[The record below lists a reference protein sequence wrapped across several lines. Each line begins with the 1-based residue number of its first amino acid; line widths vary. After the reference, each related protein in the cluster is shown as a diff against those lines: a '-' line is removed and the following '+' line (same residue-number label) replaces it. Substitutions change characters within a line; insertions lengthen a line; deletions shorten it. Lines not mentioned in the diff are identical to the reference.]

1 LSRTS
6 PTARTVLCPGRWL
19 ALCASLALAACA
31 TQPTPEQPSEG
42 EQTEAP
48 SAERRLARARELV
61 EQDRPLEAVRIYRA
75 LAEQADATAAQRHR
89 LRIAEMLFASDH
101 PELALA
107 WHRRLN
113 AQPIPQALATRK
125 RLVDAR
131 AAVERRQG
139 VRALRLLPII
149 TSQTPD
155 ELRARILAIRADAYG
170 VTGQPLRGVR
180 ARIAR
185 ADLLT
190 DPKERQR
197 NNDAI
202 WNLLL
207 SLPNDRLQELASRDA
222 LDSVLSGWIALARQV
237 RKGRLGEVGITEALA
252 EWRQRFPDHPAQR
265 FSERLEERVVAEFDY
280 PERIALLLPLSGRLS
295 EPARAV
301 RDGILAAY
309 YDQADYVE
317 RPAIEIHDTGADGT
331 TPLSAYRRAVDQGAE
346 LIIGPLAKSGVAA
359 LASQDSLQVPVLSLN
374 VPRQSQGNR
383 PHNLYQFGL
392 LPEDEARQAAEAAT
406 QNDHFNAAVLTPSG
420 EWGRRMRRAF
430 RSRFGE
436 LGGATVAHGL
446 YNPEASDHG
455 RAIKRLLNLDASY
468 ARRRRVA
475 STIGRSV
482 EFEPRRRQDI
492 GMVFTAA
499 MPEQARLIK
508 PQLEFHQ
515 AAKLPVYA
523 TSHVYTGFP
532 DAEADW
538 DMNGLDFAETPWL
551 LDNLSDPSP
560 LYQTIFDLWPQRHR
574 RVPRLYALG
583 IDAFSLVPHLQR
595 LAREASASL
604 AGRTGRLS
612 IDADH
617 RVHRKLRWARFDEG
631 LPVPVPRPEAPVGDD
646 DGGDG
651 SDGGVGADVRERAQG
666 S

>member
-1 LSRTS
+1 MTIILR
-6 PTARTVLCPGRWL
+6 RGRWL
-19 ALCASLALAACA
+19 ALCASLVLAGCA
-31 TQPTPEQPSEG
+31 TQPTPKQPSEG
-42 EQTEAP
+42 EQAEAP
-48 SAERRLARARELV
+48 SAESRLERARALV
-61 EQDRPLEAVRIYRA
+61 EGDQPLKAVRIYRE
-75 LAEQADATAAQRHR
+75 LAEQADATTAQRHR
-89 LRIAEMLFASDH
+89 LRIVEILFASDH
-101 PELALA
+101 PQLALA

-131 AAVERRQG
+131 AAVQRRQG
-139 VRALRLLPII
+139 VRALRLLPVI
-149 TSQTPD
+149 TSQTPED
-155 ELRARILAIRADAYG
+155 LRARILAIRADAYG

-190 DPKERQR
+190 DPNERRR

-207 SLPNDRLQELASRDA
+207 SLPNDRLQKLAARDELDP
-222 LDSVLSGWIALARQV
+222 VLRGWIELARQV
-237 RKGRLGEVGITEALA
+237 RKGRLGQVGITQAVDD
-252 EWRQRFPDHPAQR
+252 WRQRFPDHPAQR
-265 FSERLEERVVAEFDY
+265 FSDRLEERVVAEFDY
-280 PERIALLLPLSGRLS
+280 PDRIALLLPLSGRLA

-309 YDQADYVE
+309 YDQAGYVE

-331 TPLSAYRRAVDQGAE
+331 TPLSAYRRTVDQGAE
-346 LIIGPLAKSGVAA
+346 LIIGPLAKSAVAA

-374 VPRQSQGNR
+374 APRETSGTR
-383 PHNLYQFGL
+383 PDNLYQFGL
-392 LPEDEARQAAEAAT
+392 LPEDEGRQAAEAAT

-420 EWGRRMRRAF
+420 DWGRRMRRAF
-430 RSRFGE
+430 RGRFAE
-436 LGGATVAHGL
+436 LGGVAVANGL
-446 YNPEASDHG
+446 YNPEATDHG

-482 EFEPRRRQDI
+482 KFEPRRRQDV

-499 MPEQARLIK
+499 MPDQARLIK

-523 TSHVYTGFP
+523 TSHVYSGHP
-532 DAEADW
+532 NAEADW
-538 DMNGLDFAETPWL
+538 DMNGLNFTETPWL

-560 LYQTIFDLWPQRHR
+560 LYQTIVDLWPQRHR
-574 RVPRLYALG
+574 RLPRLYALG
-583 IDAFSLVPHLQR
+583 IDAFSLVPHLRR
-595 LAREASASL
+595 LAGEAGASL
-604 AGRTGRLS
+604 TGRTGQLS
-612 IDADH
+612 IDADQ

-631 LPVPVPRPEAPVGDD
+631 LPVPVRRPESPVGDD
-646 DGGDG
+646 EGDGDDDGAGGD
-651 SDGGVGADVRERAQG
+651 DGVGADVRERAQG